1 MICRAFCQA
10 LLFTPS
16 CYILQIDFVPYSHQ
30 TNVFRESL
38 SKLRHMHDKESKK
51 SFKSGEVIMA
61 QGDAGQCAYI
71 IESGRV
77 EIMLDT
83 PSGETQFLGTR
94 GAGAMIGEMAIIDDA
109 PRTAT
114 IRAIEDCELLEITK
128 EDFALRLD
136 NADPVM
142 KMTTQVILTR
152 YRDMLQR
159 SQIIGDPPTLNQAED
174 IELTYSEGSDAVET
188 IKITNDFETGL
199 KSQEISLHYQ
209 PILNLAD
216 GAIAGFE
223 ALMRWEHPEK
233 GFISPAIF
241 IPIIEDSGLI
251 VKASAWAL
259 KESLMALKRIENR
272 GGYDNELFMSVN
284 FSSRD
289 FAADDFVDSV
299 YETISKSDVQAPQV
313 HLEITER
320 LLMGQ
325 PDNAKDTLL
334 MCQKAGMS
342 ISIDDFGTGYSSLS
356 YLHYFPIDTLKID
369 RSFVKDML
377 QNESSLELVKSIIA
391 LGKNLKMKIIA
402 EGVENQEEAVVLRD
416 LGCDMAQG
424 YYFAKPMPEKEVT
437 SFITNNRKIE
447 F

>member
-1 MICRAFCQA
+1 M
-10 LLFTPS
+10 
-16 CYILQIDFVPYSHQ
+16 YD
-30 TNVFRESL
+30 E
-38 SKLRHMHDKESKK
+38 ESKK
-51 SFKSGEVIMA
+51 SFKTGEIIMS
-61 QGDAGQCAYI
+61 QGDEGRCAYI

-77 EIMLDT
+77 EILLET
-83 PSGETQFLGTR
+83 PDGETQYLGTR
-94 GAGAMIGEMAIIDDA
+94 GAGTMIGEMAIIDDA

-114 IRAIEDCELLEITK
+114 VKALEDCELLEITK
-128 EDFALRLD
+128 KDFALRLD

-142 KMTTQVILTR
+142 RMTTQVILTR
-152 YRDMLQR
+152 YRDMLKR
-159 SQIIGDPPTLNQAED
+159 SQIIGDPPQFNEAED
-174 IELTYSEGSDAVET
+174 LELTYAEGSSAVET
-188 IKITNDFETGL
+188 IKITNDFENAL
-199 KSQEISLHYQ
+199 KSNEISLHYQ
-209 PILNLAD
+209 PIINL
-216 GAIAGFE
+216 GNGKIAGFE

-233 GFISPAIF
+233 GFISPAVF

-251 VKASAWAL
+251 VKASSWAL
-259 KESLMALKRIENR
+259 KESLKALKRIENR
-272 GGYDNELFMSVN
+272 GGYDKELFMSVN

-299 YETISKSDVQAPQV
+299 YETISASDVDAKQV

-325 PDNAKDTLL
+325 PDNAKDTLS

-377 QNESSLELVKSIIA
+377 QDEGSMELVKSIIA
-391 LGKNLKMKIIA
+391 LGKNLKMEIIA
-402 EGVENQEEAVVLRD
+402 EGVEHQEEGAVLRD
-416 LGCDMAQG
+416 LGCDLAQG
-424 YYFAKPMPEKEVT
+424 YYFAKPMPEKEVIN
-437 SFITNNRKIE
+437 FVTNNRKID

>member
-1 MICRAFCQA
+1 MQD
-10 LLFTPS
+10 
-16 CYILQIDFVPYSHQ
+16 Q
-30 TNVFRESL
+30 
-38 SKLRHMHDKESKK
+38 KK
-51 SFKSGEVIMA
+51 SFTAGETIIE
-61 QGDAGQCAYI
+61 QGTEGHSAYI

-77 EIMLDT
+77 EILIEAD
-83 PSGETQFLGTR
+83 GETHYVGTR
-94 GAGAMIGEMAIIDDA
+94 GAGAMIGEMAMIDNS

-114 IRAIEDCELLEITK
+114 IRAVEDCELMEITR
-128 EDFALRLD
+128 EDFTMRLD
-136 NADPVM
+136 SADPVLQ
-142 KMTTQVILTR
+142 MTTKVILTR
-152 YRDMLQR
+152 YRDMLKR
-159 SQIIGDPPTLNQAED
+159 SQIIGEPPHFNEAED
-174 IELTYSEGSDAVET
+174 IERTYAEGSKALET
-188 IKITNDFETGL
+188 VRITNDFESAL
-199 KSQEISLHYQ
+199 KSKEISLHYQ
-209 PILNLAD
+209 PIINLTN
-216 GAIAGFE
+216 GTIAGFE

-241 IPIIEDSGLI
+241 IPVIEETGLI

-259 KESLMALKRIENR
+259 DESLMALKRIEGR
-272 GGYDNELFMSVN
+272 SGYNDTLFMSVN

-289 FAADDFVDSV
+289 FASDDFVEGV
-299 YETISKSDVQAPQV
+299 YNTISKSDVKPPQV

-325 PDNAKDTLL
+325 PDNAKDTLS

-377 QNESSLELVKSIIA
+377 NNDGSMALVKSIIG
-391 LGKNLKMKIIA
+391 LSKSLNMKIIA
-402 EGVENQEEAVVLRD
+402 EGVEHKEEAAMLRD

-424 YYFAKPMPEKEVT
+424 YYFAKPMPETEV
-437 SFITNNRKIE
+437 SKFVQENKKID